1 MLSHSAVYLNCAGYC
16 WDPYSTKETGNTN
29 RCRDN
34 QDFDVV
40 KDSKITMQRDT
51 VAKMSDM
58 NKYME
63 NFTREIETIII
74 IKNNRK
80 SWNERYQNEK
90 DLPAD

>member
-1 MLSHSAVYLNCAGYC
+1 M
-16 WDPYSTKETGNTN
+16 E
-29 RCRDN
+29 
-34 QDFDVV
+34 
-40 KDSKITMQRDT
+40 RDT
-51 VAKMSDM
+51 VAKISDM

>member
-1 MLSHSAVYLNCAGYC
+1 MLS
-16 WDPYSTKETGNTN
+16 D
-29 RCRDN
+29 
-34 QDFDVV
+34 

-51 VAKMSDM
+51 VAKISDM

-63 NFTREIETIII
+63 NFTREIETVII

>member
-1 MLSHSAVYLNCAGYC
+1 MLGTVGIHTQQKKQAIQTDAEITKISMLS
-16 WDPYSTKETGNTN
+16 D
-29 RCRDN
+29 
-34 QDFDVV
+34 